1 MCCEGL
7 ICAAC
12 SGQVAEARCAVCS
25 AAKARVHGVPAHVH
39 VPEWLAALA
48 VLLVTLTM
56 LVAAYA
62 R

>member
-7 ICAAC
+7 VCAAC
-12 SGQVAEARCAVCS
+12 SGHVVDARCGACA
-25 AAKARVHGVPAHVH
+25 AAKSRVHGGAAHVH